1 MSEERL
7 DLVIADLRKQV
18 QELSAEVTAL
28 TREVRRTRVT
38 DGHIKNTG
46 TLGALAIPKSR
57 KQARIRAMLRI

>member
-38 DGHIKNTG
+38 DGHIKNAG
-46 TLGALAIPKSR
+46 TLGGLYKSVGDTSSPR
-57 KQARIRAMLRI
+57 NT